1 MHIEWLRIVCQK
13 INSAAAANCQFHLK
27 ICAAASE
34 AAYIFKDMQLPF
46 KFTTTTAQKMRP
58 GSQQRCKQTRAKS
71 NLPPLERPAA

>member
-1 MHIEWLRIVCQK
+1 MHIEWLRTVCQK
-13 INSAAAANCQFHLK
+13 ISWECQFHLK
-27 ICAAASE
+27 ICAAAAK